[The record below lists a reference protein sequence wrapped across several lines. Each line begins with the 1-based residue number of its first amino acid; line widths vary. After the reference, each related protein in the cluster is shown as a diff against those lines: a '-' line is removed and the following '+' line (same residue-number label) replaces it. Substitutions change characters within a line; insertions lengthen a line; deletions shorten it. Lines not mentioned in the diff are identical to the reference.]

1 MHDPLLDAR
10 REDAG
15 SGAFMIIDVPMAA
28 AALAQAA
35 GRLIRTATDRGVVA
49 ILDPRLSQKR
59 YKSAVLSGVEHM
71 PETNRLVEVEDFF
84 TKQRA

>member
-1 MHDPLLDAR
+1 
-10 REDAG
+10 
-15 SGAFMIIDVPMAA
+15 
-28 AALAQAA
+28 
-35 GRLIRTATDRGVVA
+35 VA